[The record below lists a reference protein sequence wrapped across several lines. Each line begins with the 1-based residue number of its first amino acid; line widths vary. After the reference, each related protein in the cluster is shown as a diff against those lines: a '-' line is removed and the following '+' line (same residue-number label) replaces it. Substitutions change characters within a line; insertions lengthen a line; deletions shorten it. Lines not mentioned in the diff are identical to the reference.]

1 MRQISVIGNLAETD
15 EFGPDPVMLRK
26 RGMSASMEKK
36 YKNYKKK
43 VDDPA
48 YMDYAINKIAMEIS
62 HFIQK

>member
-1 MRQISVIGNLAETD
+1 MRQLSILGNLAETE

-26 RGMSASMEKK
+26 RGMSASINKK
-36 YKNYKKK
+36 FENYKKK

-48 YMDYAINKIAMEIS
+48 YMEYAINKIAMEIS